1 MIFDWSNFEQF
12 TPHILG
18 QETEPVWIIESA
30 AGRSAN
36 YEFSKNSG
44 HGRMEF
50 FEFSRDLRVIV
61 FDCFWT
67 EARTFHVRD
76 GDWVRFNF
84 SLSIDMSMQ
93 LSDTKM
99 VNAAS
104 PSWRVMNNLPDVDVV
119 ETMPANTKA
128 VWVTICC
135 KPEFITQLTGQAVE
149 DMPELLK
156 TAMDDKLHDS
166 FHELFD
172 FTSRLNSITADIIR
186 TDLSGELRVSYVE
199 ARSVEL
205 LCLALNEII
214 HLRTGQNKMPLSQ
227 ADEKALTDA
236 RQILL
241 EQFESP
247 PTVLDLSRQVGL
259 NRNKLFYGFK
269 ALFSTTISDF
279 IQDQRLERG
288 KQLLQETDLPLL
300 EVANRVGFKHQCNF
314 STAMK
319 RRYGISPKQL
329 RE

>member
-1 MIFDWSNFEQF
+1 MIFDWSNFEQH
-12 TPHILG
+12 TSHILG
-18 QETEPVWIIESA
+18 EDVEPEWIIESA
-30 AGRSAN
+30 AGRSLN
-36 YEFSKNSG
+36 YQFKQKSG

-50 FEFSRDLRVIV
+50 FEFSKNLRVIV
-61 FDCFWT
+61 FDCFWH
-67 EARTFHVRD
+67 EGRTFHVRD

-84 SLSIDMSMQ
+84 SLSIDISMQ
-93 LSDTKM
+93 LSDTKL

-119 ETMPANTKA
+119 EKVPAGTKA
-128 VWVTICC
+128 VWATICC
-135 KPEFITQLTGQAVE
+135 KPDFITQLTGQTIE

-156 TAMDDKLHDS
+156 SAMEDKQHDS

-186 TDLSGELRVSYVE
+186 TDLQGELRVSYVE

-214 HLRTGQNKMPLSQ
+214 HLRTTQDKISLSK
-227 ADEKALTDA
+227 ADEKALTEA
-236 RQILL
+236 RKILL
-241 EQFESP
+241 EHYEDP
-247 PTVLDLSRQVGL
+247 PTVLALSRQVGL

-269 ALFSTTISDF
+269 ALFSSTISEF

-300 EVANRVGFKHQCNF
+300 EIANSVGFKHQCNF

-319 RRYGISPKQL
+319 RRFGITPSQL